1 MSMTRRHVLFGLTT
15 SMLSTDVI
23 AQDNVEMMGSMMEHH
38 EHNPHIELTPVTR
51 AAAGDVHR
59 ARILAE
65 RVRRAIMQYGD
76 VRAAESDGYRRFGPA
91 TLPEVHYVNRRLSR
105 AERRGINPETPGSLL
120 YAPQHGGMEL
130 AGAMFTAPHGTSLA
144 ELNAR
149 VPLSQARWH
158 VHVNICLPRPVFN
171 RSAWRQRGAD
181 GQPLFGPMGS
191 IATREACEAAG
202 GQFNAVLQGWMVHV
216 YPFRQNPADWW
227 VQRHG

>member
-1 MSMTRRHVLFGLTT
+1 MPITRRDVLVGMTT
-15 SMLSTDVI
+15 SMLATNVT
-23 AQDNVEMMGSMMEHH
+23 AQENVGMMGSMMGHH
-38 EHNPHIELTPVTR
+38 EHNPHIQLTPETR
-51 AAAGDVHR
+51 AATGDVQR

-65 RVRRAIMQYGD
+65 RVRRAIMRFDD
-76 VRAAESDGYRRFGPA
+76 VRTAEADGYRRFGPA

-105 AERRGINPETPGSLL
+105 AERSRINPEAPGSLL
-120 YAPQHGGMEL
+120 YAPRNGGMQL
-130 AGAMFTAPHGTSLA
+130 VGAMFTAPHGTSLD

-158 VHVNICLPRPVFN
+158 LHVNICLPRPKFN

-181 GQPLFGPMGS
+181 GQPLFGPRGS
-191 IATREACEAAG
+191 IATQDACQAAG

-216 YPFRQNPADWW
+216 YPFRENPEDWW